1 MGWWNGKE
9 ELFENIEI
17 PYKNIEIPYNKCS
30 ECGDYKEVSKKY
42 INKINDEMI
51 TICYDCSKKRYIES
65 LMVVSSIENIGDF
78 ES

>member
-1 MGWWNGKE
+1 MGWRNGKE
-9 ELFENIEI
+9 ELFE
-17 PYKNIEIPYNKCS
+17 NIEIPYNKCS

-78 ES
+78 EA

>member
-9 ELFENIEI
+9 ELFENKEI
-17 PYKNIEIPYNKCS
+17 PYDKCS

-42 INKINDEMI
+42 INKISDEVI

-65 LMVVSSIENIGDF
+65 LMVVSSIENIGDI

>member
-9 ELFENIEI
+9 ELFENNEI
-17 PYKNIEIPYNKCS
+17 PYNNKCS

>member
-9 ELFENIEI
+9 DLIQSSEI
-17 PYKNIEIPYNKCS
+17 PYSKCT

>member
-1 MGWWNGKE
+1 MDTIDFKNKFIHDTK
-9 ELFENIEI
+9 LS
-17 PYKNIEIPYNKCS
+17 YKKCS

-65 LMVVSSIENIGDF
+65 LMLVSSIENIGDF

>member
-9 ELFENIEI
+9 ELFENNEI
-17 PYKNIEIPYNKCS
+17 PFNKFS
-30 ECGDYKEVSKKY
+30 ECVDYKEVSKKY

>member
-9 ELFENIEI
+9 ELFEDNEL
-17 PYKNIEIPYNKCS
+17 PYNKCS
-30 ECGDYKEVSKKY
+30 GCGDYKEVSKKY

>member
-9 ELFENIEI
+9 ELFENNEI
-17 PYKNIEIPYNKCS
+17 LYNKCT
-30 ECGDYKEVSKKY
+30 ECREFKEVSKKY

-65 LMVVSSIENIGDF
+65 LMVVSAIDGVDDL
-78 ES
+78 

>member
-9 ELFENIEI
+9 ELFEN
-17 PYKNIEIPYNKCS
+17 NEIPYNKCS
-30 ECGDYKEVSKKY
+30 ACGDYKEVSKKY

>member
-1 MGWWNGKE
+1 MVILKMGWWNGE
-9 ELFENIEI
+9 FESMHDAIDT
-17 PYKNIEIPYNKCS
+17 YHNKCT

-65 LMVVSSIENIGDF
+65 LMVVSAIDGVDDF
-78 ES
+78 

>member
-17 PYKNIEIPYNKCS
+17 SYNKS
-30 ECGDYKEVSKKY
+30 TECGDFKEVSKKY

-65 LMVVSSIENIGDF
+65 LMIVSSIENIGDF